1 MVRRVEAVDTVS
13 HAGGGFTKTARGEMM
28 KMRQRYAGS
37 QGWFYEIWVLLRLV
51 EFGWCEDRERAQL
64 VAAAV

>member
-1 MVRRVEAVDTVS
+1 MVRHVEGVDTAS

-28 KMRQRYAGS
+28 KCVNVYAGN
-37 QGWFYEIWVLLRLV
+37 QGWFYEIWVLSRLV

-64 VAAAV
+64 VAADV